1 MLRAMVDIVIAFA
14 CMGCYG
20 RRLQVDV
27 QIPQVH
33 PTKLDVWKSRWT
45 KPGFFSQSK
54 LAGDS
59 RSLQSLSAF
68 LLASRPSANG
78 LMANSQLVSMQHHSA
93 NRIAR
98 SIMSTATAVPTAEV
112 AKLFGRFAEKVLYLD
127 KEVGACCHSACSD
140 CEWRMPDGGYRFD
153 VLRAARPKWIP
164 CYFSRD
170 YLINDG
176 GCHVPQWASALFPE
190 GLDMDTTISR
200 EAFDSRIQSLVYTAP
215 MGPSGTI
222 RSDDT
227 DIASEALDLLWAW
240 LSGGEPSATEL
251 KAGAILQRL
260 QDMSPEEDRDGS
272 IGEGPDSVDW
282 KGFAHALGVDPR
294 ERW

>member
-1 MLRAMVDIVIAFA
+1 MVEILLALA

-20 RRLQVDV
+20 RRLQMDS
-27 QIPQVH
+27 QSSQMDS
-33 PTKLDVWKSRWT
+33 TKFDALKPHGT
-45 KPGFFSQSK
+45 KPGFFSESK
-54 LAGDS
+54 HPGDLS
-59 RSLQSLSAF
+59 RSVQSLSDF
-68 LLASRPSANG
+68 LLALSPTS
-78 LMANSQLVSMQHHSA
+78 LVANSHLARAQNHFAH
-93 NRIAR
+93 RIAR
-98 SIMSTATAVPTAEV
+98 STMSTSTVVPTAEV

-164 CYFSRD
+164 CYISRD

-176 GCHVPQWASALFPE
+176 GCHVPQWASALFPD
-190 GLDMDTTISR
+190 GVDTATTISR
-200 EAFDSRIQSLVYTAP
+200 KEFDSRIQSLLYTAP

-227 DIASEALDLLWAW
+227 DIASESLDLLWAW
-240 LSGGEPSATEL
+240 LCGGEPSATEL

-260 QDMSPEEDRDGS
+260 QDMSPEEGRDGS
-272 IGEGPDSVDW
+272 IGEGPDSIDW